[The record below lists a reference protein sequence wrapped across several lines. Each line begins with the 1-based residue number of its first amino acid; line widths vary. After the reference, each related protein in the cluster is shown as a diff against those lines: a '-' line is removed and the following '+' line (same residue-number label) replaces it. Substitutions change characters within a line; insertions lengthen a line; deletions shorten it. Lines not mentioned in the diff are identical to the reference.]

1 MSMGAKATKTTV
13 AVTRT
18 ADPFSPELVTKAVDE
33 ALRLVPGW
41 RGKAAAA
48 ERIVVKP
55 NLTADNVGWETG
67 VVTSTLVMDAVLG
80 ALRAANP
87 RAELTIA
94 EATAVGLDTKKAF
107 ARVGLAETA
116 ARHRGRLADLND
128 DEHLPVSIPGGAI
141 LKKVYIARTVLEAD
155 FLVDVP
161 VLKTHAGV
169 GITVAMKNLK
179 GTMPARE
186 KKRFHNT
193 GLIDCIVDLNRV
205 VKPALV
211 VADGTVALEGDGPVG
226 GTPVNFGVIVAG
238 THTAAVDLVAGR
250 LMGFAPDE
258 IDALRRALELGQ
270 GVPEEDIAV
279 VGESVAAVARPFKR
293 AVFPFEHPD
302 NVCIVDGKACTGCRE
317 GLRIAIDRA
326 KAQEVLALLP
336 RVGFFIGP
344 GAKVG
349 PEDAAH
355 PERNVIIGKCLKDA
369 ANKGQ
374 GRWVPG
380 CPPQIFL
387 ITDEM
392 REMAG
397 KDRLFGR
404 KKDFIVEDDDDH

>member
-1 MSMGAKATKTTV
+1 MRTTV
-13 AVTRT
+13 AITRT
-18 ADPFSPELVTKAVDE
+18 ADPYSPAEVKRAVDE

-41 RGKAAAA
+41 RERAATAK
-48 ERIVVKP
+48 RVLVKP

-67 VVTSTLVMDAVLG
+67 IVTSTLVMDAVLG
-80 ALRAANP
+80 ALRGVNP
-87 RAELTIA
+87 GAELIIG

-107 ARVGLAETA
+107 ARLGLGEAA
-116 ARHRGRLADLND
+116 ARHGARLADLND
-128 DEHLPVSIPGGAI
+128 DEHLPVDIPNGII
-141 LKKVYIARTVLEAD
+141 LKRVHIARMVLEAD

-193 GLIDCIVDLNRV
+193 GLVDCIVDLNQV
-205 VKPALV
+205 VKPGLI
-211 VADGTVALEGDGPVG
+211 VADGTVAMEGDGPVG

-238 THTAAVDLVAGR
+238 THTAAVDLIAGR

-258 IDALRRALELGQ
+258 VDALRRTLELGR
-270 GVPEEDIAV
+270 GVPEEEIDV

-293 AVFPFEHPD
+293 AVFPFSHPE
-302 NVCIVDGKACTGCRE
+302 NVGIVDGRACTGCRE
-317 GLRIAIDRA
+317 GLRIALDRTR
-326 KAQEVLALLP
+326 AQEVLALIP
-336 RVGFFIGP
+336 YVKFYMGP
-344 GAKVG
+344 GAKVA

-355 PERNVIIGKCLKDA
+355 PERNILIGKCLKGA
-369 ANKGQ
+369 ALKGQ

-387 ITDEM
+387 IADEI
-392 REMAG
+392 REMGG
-397 KDRLFGR
+397 KERLFGR
-404 KKDFIVEDDDDH
+404 KEDFIVEDDDGH